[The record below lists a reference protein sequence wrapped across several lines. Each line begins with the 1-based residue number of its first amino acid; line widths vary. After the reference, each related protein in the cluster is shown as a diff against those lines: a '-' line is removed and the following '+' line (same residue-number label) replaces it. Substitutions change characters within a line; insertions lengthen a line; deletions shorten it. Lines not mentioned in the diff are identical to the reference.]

1 MNTQEYDEIKKTFSL
16 LKNKAKELKLN
27 DIDENIDAH
36 SEEPEALGYMSGHPK
51 AKEGWSFEVSIKEVV
66 DYDKDTT
73 GGKNE

>member
-1 MNTQEYDEIKKTFSL
+1 MNTQEYEDMKKIFSL

-27 DIDENIDAH
+27 DIDEHIDPH

-51 AKEGWSFEVSIKEVV
+51 AKEGWSFEVSIKEVQ

>member
-1 MNTQEYDEIKKTFSL
+1 MNTQEYEDTKKTFSL
-16 LKNKAKELKLN
+16 LRKKASELKLS
-27 DIDENIDAH
+27 DINEHINPQTDEQ
-36 SEEPEALGYMSGHPK
+36 EAFGYMSGHPK